1 MKANNE
7 HDNDINAV
15 NVTEVKLM
23 YMTEIK
29 SSNRIQIRTSEDAAG
44 IFFNHWDFHTI
55 EHIEE
60 VKMLLLNRANK
71 LLGVVNLSKGGS
83 CGSIID
89 IKVVLQY
96 AIKAN
101 AHAVILA
108 HNHPSGNLEASEA
121 DKRIT
126 ERLREALKLVSCQL

>member
-7 HDNDINAV
+7 HDNESNSV

-29 SSNRIQIRTSEDAAG
+29 ASDRIQIRNSEDAAA

-71 LLGVVNLSKGGS
+71 VLGVVNLSRGGS

-96 AIKAN
+96 AIKSN

-108 HNHPSGNLEASEA
+108 HNHPSGNFV
-121 DKRIT
+121 IT
-126 ERLREALKLVSCQL
+126 RK